1 MSNHSYIV
9 RKKMLRDR
17 CAETIIDQDKVRQ
30 AEQVLL
36 DGLAAT
42 HLADIFR
49 ALADPTRVRIISILL
64 RTELCV
70 CDLAATLGMTQSAVS
85 HQLRLMRDMRL
96 VKSRKDGRMV
106 YYALDDEHIQ
116 DLFLRGLEHVEHK

>member
-1 MSNHSYIV
+1 MAHIHIT
-9 RKKMLRDR
+9 DR
-17 CAETIIDQDKVRQ
+17 CTETIIDEDKVRQ

-42 HLADIFR
+42 HLAETFK

-64 RTELCV
+64 HTELCV

-85 HQLRLMRDMRL
+85 HQLRLMRSMRL
-96 VKSRKDGRMV
+96 VKSRKEGRMV
-106 YYALDDEHIQ
+106 YYTLDDEHIQ
-116 DLFLRGLEHVEHK
+116 DLFVRGLEHIEHK